1 MKELDLQKTRQVNYR
16 RKNLKSWLIDDD
28 DQAPSSFPVIT
39 QLVCCLYQHELLRYT
54 THPGKKEIDKT
65 LNLYPLHRPA
75 AEAKADLTAD
85 L

>member
-28 DQAPSSFPVIT
+28 DQAPSAFPVIT
-39 QLVCCLYQHELLRYT
+39 QLVSCLYQHELLSYT

-65 LNLYPLHRPA
+65 LSLYPLHRPA
-75 AEAKADLTAD
+75 AEAKADLTDD